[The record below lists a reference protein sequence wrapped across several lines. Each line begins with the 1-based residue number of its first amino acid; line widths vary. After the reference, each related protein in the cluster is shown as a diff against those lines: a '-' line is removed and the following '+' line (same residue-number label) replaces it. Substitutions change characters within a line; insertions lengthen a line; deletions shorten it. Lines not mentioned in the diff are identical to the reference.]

1 MAEVNI
7 FCVLPRTGA
16 MVFSSLQK
24 TPFLVWH
31 MKPCW
36 KVAIVVTAEGGDGV
50 AFLVIYSSIIT
61 LLSFSHE
68 NIYA

>member
-1 MAEVNI
+1 
-7 FCVLPRTGA
+7 
-16 MVFSSLQK
+16 MVFSSSQK

-36 KVAIVVTAEGGDGV
+36 KVAIVVTAEGGEGV